1 MYCVNKINDDMYWI
15 GGNDRKITVFEG
27 AVPIPDGMAYNS
39 YFVDDEKTVVID
51 TVDHAVSK
59 VFYENIRHMLNGR
72 KLDYVIVN
80 HVEPD
85 HSASLEDLILRYPEA
100 KVVGTAKIK
109 AMVKQYVCW
118 DVDEKF
124 IVVKEGQELNTGR
137 HSFTFIN
144 APMVHWPEVMVT
156 YDLSTG
162 ILFSAD
168 AFGIYGAHNGNI
180 FADKYDFDTEW
191 LPAARSYYTTIVGKY
206 GKFTAN
212 LLKKASA
219 LDITMICPLHGY
231 IIRKDIGKYI
241 DAYMKWALYEPE
253 EKGVLILYSS
263 PYGNTQNAAE
273 IVASHLA
280 EDGVD
285 KIKIMDVSRKD
296 PMEVLPEVFR
306 YSNLLVAANTYNAE
320 IFIKMEEAL
329 AEMKSMGVQNKKVSI
344 VQNGSWNPA
353 SGKKVVEFFQGLQKI
368 TFVGDMVTVR
378 SSVKEETRAELE
390 KLAQDI
396 AEDIKEA

>member
-1 MYCVNKINDDMYWI
+1 
-15 GGNDRKITVFEG
+15 
-27 AVPIPDGMAYNS
+27 
-39 YFVDDEKTVVID
+39 
-51 TVDHAVSK
+51 
-59 VFYENIRHMLNGR
+59 
-72 KLDYVIVN
+72 
-80 HVEPD
+80 
-85 HSASLEDLILRYPEA
+85 
-100 KVVGTAKIK
+100 
-109 AMVKQYVCW
+109 
-118 DVDEKF
+118 
-124 IVVKEGQELNTGR
+124 
-137 HSFTFIN
+137 
-144 APMVHWPEVMVT
+144 
-156 YDLSTG
+156 
-162 ILFSAD
+162 
-168 AFGIYGAHNGNI
+168 
-180 FADKYDFDTEW
+180 
-191 LPAARSYYTTIVGKY
+191 
-206 GKFTAN
+206 
-212 LLKKASA
+212 
-219 LDITMICPLHGY
+219 MICPLHGY
-231 IIRKDIGKYI
+231 VIRKDIGKYI

-329 AEMKSMGVQNKKVSI
+329 VEMKSMGVQNKKVSVI
-344 VQNGSWNPA
+344 QNGSWNPA